1 MRLQFGP
8 ASRYKTRVEVLPTS
22 IATSTRTD
30 PPLTA
35 PSDKFQPYH
44 PPLHSALTTF
54 ISYHGVSSSLVDLP
68 GPRESSLFTTHWGVL
83 YRFTTENT
91 LGRMV
96 TTLHRAIRQGREDR
110 VAKLEWASNG
120 GLGRAVIGRQIVPMA
135 DLVRPIVPLEVG
147 YTFNGPDGYPYQW
160 SPSHDSQDLLLK
172 DSRGN
177 VIAFYRPTP
186 VKRFN
191 VGEVYG
197 EMHFLTG
204 AGAGTVLHPPLM
216 DMVCVT
222 ALLYRL
228 VSMYNL

>member
-1 MRLQFGP
+1 MEAPQ
-8 ASRYKTRVEVLPTS
+8 AQVLSWTS
-22 IATSTRTD
+22 QD
-30 PPLTA
+30 
-35 PSDKFQPYH
+35 
-44 PPLHSALTTF
+44 
-54 ISYHGVSSSLVDLP
+54 
-68 GPRESSLFTTHWGVL
+68 PRESSLFTTHWGVL
-83 YRFTTENT
+83 YRFATENT
-91 LGRMV
+91 AGRMV

-135 DLVRPIVPLEVG
+135 DLVRPDG
-147 YTFNGPDGYPYQW
+147 GFGSRTFNGPDGYPYQW
-160 SPSHDSQDLLLK
+160 SPSPDNQDLLLK

-177 VIAFYRPTP
+177 VIAFYRPTQ
-186 VKRFN
+186 VKKFN
-191 VGEVYG
+191 VGEVHG
-197 EMHFLTG
+197 EMHFVTG

>member
-1 MRLQFGP
+1 MESQ
-8 ASRYKTRVEVLPTS
+8 VLSWTS
-22 IATSTRTD
+22 QD
-30 PPLTA
+30 
-35 PSDKFQPYH
+35 
-44 PPLHSALTTF
+44 
-54 ISYHGVSSSLVDLP
+54 
-68 GPRESSLFTTHWGVL
+68 PRESSLFTTHWGVL
-83 YRFTTENT
+83 YRFTTEDT
-91 LGRMV
+91 VGRMV

-110 VAKLEWASNG
+110 VAKLECIYPPMGIRASNG

-135 DLVRPIVPLEVG
+135 DLVRPDGG
-147 YTFNGPDGYPYQW
+147 YGSRTFNGPDGYPYQW
-160 SPSHDSQDLLLK
+160 SPATDSQDLLLK

-197 EMHFLTG
+197 EMHFITG

>member
-1 MRLQFGP
+1 MESQ
-8 ASRYKTRVEVLPTS
+8 AQVLSWTS
-22 IATSTRTD
+22 QD
-30 PPLTA
+30 
-35 PSDKFQPYH
+35 
-44 PPLHSALTTF
+44 
-54 ISYHGVSSSLVDLP
+54 
-68 GPRESSLFTTHWGVL
+68 PRESSLFTTHWGVL

-91 LGRMV
+91 VGRMV

-135 DLVRPIVPLEVG
+135 DLVRPDG
-147 YTFNGPDGYPYQW
+147 GFGSRTFNGPDGYPYQW
-160 SPSHDSQDLLLK
+160 SPSPDSQDLLLK

-186 VKRFN
+186 VKKFN

-197 EMHFLTG
+197 EMHFVTG

>member
-1 MRLQFGP
+1 MESSQ
-8 ASRYKTRVEVLPTS
+8 VLKWTS
-22 IATSTRTD
+22 QD
-30 PPLTA
+30 
-35 PSDKFQPYH
+35 
-44 PPLHSALTTF
+44 
-54 ISYHGVSSSLVDLP
+54 
-68 GPRESSLFTTHWGVL
+68 PRESSLFTTHWGVL

-91 LGRMV
+91 SGRMV

-135 DLVRPIVPLEVG
+135 DLVRPDG
-147 YTFNGPDGYPYQW
+147 GFGSRTFNGPDGYPYQW
-160 SPSHDSQDLLLK
+160 SPSTETQDLLLK
-172 DSRGN
+172 DSREN

-191 VGEVYG
+191 VGEVHG
-197 EMHFLTG
+197 EMHLIAD